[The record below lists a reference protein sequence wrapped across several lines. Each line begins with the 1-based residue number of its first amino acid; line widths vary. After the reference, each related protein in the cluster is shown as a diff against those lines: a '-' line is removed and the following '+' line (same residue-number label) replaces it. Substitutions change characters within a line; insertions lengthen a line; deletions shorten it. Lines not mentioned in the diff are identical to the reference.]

1 LNYFFVIFFSHVP
14 LDFSKHHQNAVKTML
29 TVYGISNCD
38 TVRKALKWLDK
49 KGLSYS
55 FFDYKVQ
62 GPSNAQLET
71 WMQQKDWTEIL
82 NTRST
87 SWRELPQDL
96 KDSVV
101 DAASAIQVIPE
112 NFSMIKRPLVEQ
124 DGKIILLG
132 FDQAQWEAA
141 LK

>member
-1 LNYFFVIFFSHVP
+1 
-14 LDFSKHHQNAVKTML
+14 ML

-49 KGLSYS
+49 KGLSYT
-55 FFDYKVQ
+55 FCDYKAQ
-62 GPSNAQLET
+62 GLSSTQLER
-71 WMQQKDWTEIL
+71 WMQQKAWTEIL

-87 SWRELPQDL
+87 TWRELPQAL
-96 KDSVV
+96 KDTVV
-101 DAASAIQVIPE
+101 DAQSAIKVIPE

-132 FDQAQWEAA
+132 FDEKQWETA

>member
-1 LNYFFVIFFSHVP
+1 
-14 LDFSKHHQNAVKTML
+14 ML

-55 FFDYKVQ
+55 FCDYKVQ

-87 SWRELPQDL
+87 SWRELPQAL

-101 DAASAIQVIPE
+101 DAPSAIRVIPE

-132 FDQAQWEAA
+132 FDQEKWEAA
-141 LK
+141 LT

>member
-1 LNYFFVIFFSHVP
+1 
-14 LDFSKHHQNAVKTML
+14 ML
-29 TVYGISNCD
+29 TIYGISNCD

-49 KGLSYS
+49 KGLSYT
-55 FFDYKVQ
+55 FYDYKAQ
-62 GPSNAQLET
+62 GLSNAQLET

-87 SWRELPQDL
+87 TWRELPQAL

-101 DAASAIQVIPE
+101 DAQSAIVVIPE

-132 FDQAQWEAA
+132 FDEKQWEAT
-141 LK
+141 LS

>member
-1 LNYFFVIFFSHVP
+1 
-14 LDFSKHHQNAVKTML
+14 ML
-29 TVYGISNCD
+29 TIYGISNCD

-55 FFDYKVQ
+55 FYDYKVQ

-87 SWRELPQDL
+87 TWRELPQAL
-96 KDSVV
+96 KDGVV

>member
-1 LNYFFVIFFSHVP
+1 
-14 LDFSKHHQNAVKTML
+14 ML
-29 TVYGISNCD
+29 TIYGISNCD

-55 FFDYKVQ
+55 FYDYKVQ

-87 SWRELPQDL
+87 SWRELPQAL

-101 DAASAIQVIPE
+101 DAPSAIQVIPE

-132 FDQAQWEAA
+132 FDQEIWEAA
-141 LK
+141 LT

>member
-1 LNYFFVIFFSHVP
+1 
-14 LDFSKHHQNAVKTML
+14 ML
-29 TVYGISNCD
+29 TIYGISNCD

-49 KGLSYS
+49 KELSYT
-55 FFDYKVQ
+55 FYDYKVQ
-62 GPSNAQLET
+62 GLSSVQLEK

-87 SWRELPQDL
+87 TWRELPQAL

-101 DAASAIQVIPE
+101 DASSAIKVIPE
-112 NFSMIKRPLVEQ
+112 NFSMIKRPLLEQ

-132 FDQAQWEAA
+132 FDEKQWETA